1 MAEHPTLLYQMQVC
15 AQFWPSSVM
24 GYAPY
29 PQFLSLR
36 SVCPGLSLSS
46 QVVNFAVNGGST
58 RISKPQGVQVQFRV
72 VGCQEWEYT
81 EVRRQSQVLIPMVE
95 FFFRGRLIT
104 FFDEIARAM
113 GFLEPQSHFLSVPPR
128 DWTIENNIAMDS
140 REQIRISI
148 VDFAVIV
155 QSQNWGGG
163 GGRGAMKL
171 PEVWRQLAQGKY
183 PE

>member
-1 MAEHPTLLYQMQVC
+1 
-15 AQFWPSSVM
+15 
-24 GYAPY
+24 
-29 PQFLSLR
+29 
-36 SVCPGLSLSS
+36 
-46 QVVNFAVNGGST
+46 
-58 RISKPQGVQVQFRV
+58 
-72 VGCQEWEYT
+72 
-81 EVRRQSQVLIPMVE
+81 MVE

-104 FFDEIARAM
+104 FFDESARAM
-113 GFLEPQSHFLSVPPR
+113 GFLEPQSHFLSVPQATEPLKITLQ
-128 DWTIENNIAMDS
+128 WIAGDKT
-140 REQIRISI
+140 RISI